1 MPWRNKMNYYYLL
14 VGRYEEKQPVD
25 VKDRL
30 SARPVK
36 IGIDSVGEKIVGQDK
51 AYHTKNFNR

>member
-1 MPWRNKMNYYYLL
+1 MNYYYLL

-30 SARPVK
+30 SARPAK

-51 AYHTKNFNR
+51 AYHTKNFKR